1 MKKEIKEQDLNKV
14 TGGATIV
21 GVNTKDPDGM
31 TAPMPPFAREGLEN
45 TQAVQREENFNN
57 NKNN

>member
-14 TGGATIV
+14 TGGTIIV
-21 GVNTKDPDGM
+21 GVNTRDPNGM
-31 TAPMPPFAREGLEN
+31 TTPTPPIPREGLEN
-45 TQAVQREENFNN
+45 TQAAHHTENFDN